1 MCHATRTP
9 ADCQRAIPDTQHAPA
24 LGRGVL
30 GRADV
35 CGRDVAHVDDRPAA
49 RKLLVC
55 WRLEDALHEADAH
68 AALLAARLEGQRL
81 TLDAFGET
89 P

>member
-1 MCHATRTP
+1 MRPTSDSNLAAQITR
-9 ADCQRAIPDTQHAPA
+9 
-24 LGRGVL
+24 
-30 GRADV
+30 
-35 CGRDVAHVDDRPAA
+35 
-49 RKLLVC
+49 
-55 WRLEDALHEADAH
+55 